1 MDFKLTAEQL
11 ELQKVARDF
20 AQKELTA
27 LADEMEESANPVP
40 KDVLKKIGELGFL
53 GINTPTEYGGLGLS
67 NLDAIIVLEEFGKIS
82 SAVGWPVFEA
92 NAGPVKV
99 IEHFGSD
106 ALKKRVIPKVC
117 KGEMVVAVSMSEPN
131 AGTGLTDLKTKAEIK
146 GDKIVIN
153 GTKRWCS
160 GAGHS
165 DGYVV
170 YARMSDAPAAK
181 GIGAVFVDI
190 DTPGLTFGNSE
201 SLMGWRGIPSADI
214 YFDNV
219 EVPIDNLLV
228 EPEDG
233 FKKLMETFDLER
245 CGNATMALSQA
256 AAALDYVKEYVQER
270 EQFGKQ
276 LVDFQAVQI
285 KLADM
290 LIRVEASRLLIH
302 RAVFNAANGL
312 PDILESSTA
321 KCFAN
326 EIAREVTT
334 NAMQLMGGYGFNKEY
349 KMERRVRDSFGW
361 GIAGGTIDVQ
371 KVNIASAMIGRRFNQ
386 RAKYFSLFDIR

>member
-270 EQFGKQ
+270 EQVGKQ

-386 RAKYFSLFDIR
+386 RAK

>member
-1 MDFKLTAEQL
+1 MDFKLTSEQL
-11 ELQKVARDF
+11 ELQKVAREF
-20 AQKELTA
+20 AQNELTD
-27 LADEMEESANPVP
+27 LADEMEESSNPVP
-40 KDVLKKIGELGFL
+40 KDVLKKISELGFL
-53 GINTPTEYGGLGLS
+53 GVNTPTEYGGQGLS
-67 NLDAIIVLEEFGKIS
+67 NLDAIIILEEFGKIS

-106 ALKKRVIPKVC
+106 ALKQRVIPKVC
-117 KGEMVVAVSMSEPN
+117 QGEMVVAVSMSEPN
-131 AGTGLTDLKTKAEIK
+131 AGTGLTDLTTKAEIK

-153 GTKRWCS
+153 GNKRWCS

-386 RAKYFSLFDIR
+386 RAK

>member
-99 IEHFGSD
+99 VEHFGSD

-131 AGTGLTDLKTKAEIK
+131 AGTGLTDLKTKADIK

-219 EVPIDNLLV
+219 EVPIENLLV

-233 FKKLMETFDLER
+233 FKKLLETFDLER

-386 RAKYFSLFDIR
+386 RAK

>member
-1 MDFKLTAEQL
+1 MFIMDFKLTSEQL
-11 ELQKVARDF
+11 ELQKVAREF
-20 AQKELTA
+20 AQNELTD
-27 LADEMEESANPVP
+27 LADEMEESSNPVP
-40 KDVLKKIGELGFL
+40 KDVLKKIGKLGFL
-53 GINTPTEYGGLGLS
+53 GVNTPTEYGGQGLS
-67 NLDAIIVLEEFGKIS
+67 NLDAIIILEEFGKIS

-106 ALKKRVIPKVC
+106 ALKRRVIPKVC
-117 KGEMVVAVSMSEPN
+117 QGEMVVAVSMSEPN
-131 AGTGLTDLKTKAEIK
+131 AGTGLTDLTTKAEIK
-146 GDKIVIN
+146 EDKIVIN
-153 GTKRWCS
+153 GNKRWCS

-386 RAKYFSLFDIR
+386 RAK

>member
-53 GINTPTEYGGLGLS
+53 GINTPTEFGGLGLS

-386 RAKYFSLFDIR
+386 RAK

>member
-106 ALKKRVIPKVC
+106 VLKKRVIPKVC

-153 GTKRWCS
+153 GPKRWCS

-386 RAKYFSLFDIR
+386 RAK

>member
-131 AGTGLTDLKTKAEIK
+131 AGTGLTDLTTKAEIK
-146 GDKIVIN
+146 GDKIVLN

-386 RAKYFSLFDIR
+386 RAK

>member
-256 AAALDYVKEYVQER
+256 AAALEYVKEYVQER

-386 RAKYFSLFDIR
+386 RAK

>member
-1 MDFKLTAEQL
+1 MDFKLSAEQL

-106 ALKKRVIPKVC
+106 ALKQRVIPKVC

-326 EIAREVTT
+326 EISREVTT

-386 RAKYFSLFDIR
+386 RAK

>member
-67 NLDAIIVLEEFGKIS
+67 NLDAIVVLEEFGKIS

-233 FKKLMETFDLER
+233 IKKLMETFDLER

-386 RAKYFSLFDIR
+386 RAK

>member
-106 ALKKRVIPKVC
+106 VLKKRVIPKVC

-386 RAKYFSLFDIR
+386 RAK

>member
-256 AAALDYVKEYVQER
+256 AAALDYLKEYVQER

-386 RAKYFSLFDIR
+386 RAK

>member
-20 AQKELTA
+20 AQKELTV

-386 RAKYFSLFDIR
+386 RAK

>member
-219 EVPIDNLLV
+219 EVPMDNLLV

-386 RAKYFSLFDIR
+386 RAK

>member
-20 AQKELTA
+20 AQKELVA

-386 RAKYFSLFDIR
+386 RAK

>member
-1 MDFKLTAEQL
+1 
-11 ELQKVARDF
+11 
-20 AQKELTA
+20 
-27 LADEMEESANPVP
+27 MEESANPVP

-117 KGEMVVAVSMSEPN
+117 TGEMVVAVSMSEPN

-170 YARMSDAPAAK
+170 YARMSNAPAAK

-386 RAKYFSLFDIR
+386 RAK

>member
-1 MDFKLTAEQL
+1 MDFKLSAEQL

-256 AAALDYVKEYVQER
+256 AASLDYVKEYVQER

-386 RAKYFSLFDIR
+386 RAK

>member
-67 NLDAIIVLEEFGKIS
+67 NLDAIIVLEEFGKVS

-386 RAKYFSLFDIR
+386 RAK

>member
-349 KMERRVRDSFGW
+349 KMERRVRESFGW

-386 RAKYFSLFDIR
+386 RAK

>member
-20 AQKELTA
+20 AQKELTS

-386 RAKYFSLFDIR
+386 RAK

>member
-131 AGTGLTDLKTKAEIK
+131 AGTGLTDLTTKAEIK

-326 EIAREVTT
+326 EIARELTT

-386 RAKYFSLFDIR
+386 RAK

>member
-20 AQKELTA
+20 AQKELTG

-386 RAKYFSLFDIR
+386 RAK

>member
-1 MDFKLTAEQL
+1 VYNYPFIMDFKLTAEQL

-386 RAKYFSLFDIR
+386 RAK

>member
-20 AQKELTA
+20 AQKELTS
-27 LADEMEESANPVP
+27 LADEMEESSNPVP

-53 GINTPTEYGGLGLS
+53 GINMPKEYGGLGLS

-99 IEHFGSD
+99 IQHFGSG
-106 ALKKRVIPKVC
+106 ALKKRIIPKVC
-117 KGEMVVAVSMSEPN
+117 SGEMVVAVSMSEPN
-131 AGTGLTDLKTKAEIK
+131 AGTGLTDLTTKAEIK
-146 GDKIVIN
+146 GDKIIIN

-181 GIGAVFVDI
+181 GIGAVYVDI

-219 EVPIDNLLV
+219 EVPLDNLLV

-256 AAALDYVKEYVQER
+256 AAALEYVKEYVQER

-326 EIAREVTT
+326 EISREVTT

-386 RAKYFSLFDIR
+386 RAK

>member
-106 ALKKRVIPKVC
+106 ALKKIVIPKVC

-386 RAKYFSLFDIR
+386 RAK

>member
-20 AQKELTA
+20 AQKELTT

-386 RAKYFSLFDIR
+386 RAK

>member
-67 NLDAIIVLEEFGKIS
+67 NLDAIIVIEEFGKIS

-386 RAKYFSLFDIR
+386 RAK

>member
-27 LADEMEESANPVP
+27 LADEMEESSNPVP

-131 AGTGLTDLKTKAEIK
+131 AGTGLTDLTTKAEIK
-146 GDKIVIN
+146 GDKIIIN

-326 EIAREVTT
+326 EISREVTT

-386 RAKYFSLFDIR
+386 RAK

>member
-20 AQKELTA
+20 AQKELIA

-386 RAKYFSLFDIR
+386 RAK

>member
-1 MDFKLTAEQL
+1 MDFKLTSEQL
-11 ELQKVARDF
+11 ELQKVAREF
-20 AQKELTA
+20 AQNELTG
-27 LADEMEESANPVP
+27 LADEMEESSNPVP

-53 GINTPTEYGGLGLS
+53 GVNTPTEYGGQGLS
-67 NLDAIIVLEEFGKIS
+67 NLDAIIILEEFGKIS

-106 ALKKRVIPKVC
+106 ALKQRVIPKVC
-117 KGEMVVAVSMSEPN
+117 QGEMVVAVSMSEPN
-131 AGTGLTDLKTKAEIK
+131 AGTGLTDLTTKAEIK
-146 GDKIVIN
+146 GDKIIIN
-153 GTKRWCS
+153 GNKRWCS

-386 RAKYFSLFDIR
+386 RAK

>member
-1 MDFKLTAEQL
+1 
-11 ELQKVARDF
+11 LQKVARDF

-40 KDVLKKIGELGFL
+40 EDVLKKIGDLGFL
-53 GINTPTEYGGLGLS
+53 GINTPTEFGGLGLS

-131 AGTGLTDLKTKAEIK
+131 AGTGLTDLTTKAEIK

-256 AAALDYVKEYVQER
+256 AAALEYVKEYVQER

-326 EIAREVTT
+326 EISREVTT

-386 RAKYFSLFDIR
+386 RAK

>member
-20 AQKELTA
+20 AQKELSG

-40 KDVLKKIGELGFL
+40 KDVLKKIGDLGFL

-256 AAALDYVKEYVQER
+256 AASLDYVKEYVQER

-386 RAKYFSLFDIR
+386 RAK

>member
-20 AQKELTA
+20 AQKELSA

-386 RAKYFSLFDIR
+386 RAK

>member
-1 MDFKLTAEQL
+1 MDFKLTSEQL

-40 KDVLKKIGELGFL
+40 KEILKKIGELGFL

-190 DTPGLTFGNSE
+190 DNPGLTFGNSE

-219 EVPIDNLLV
+219 EVPVENLLV

-326 EIAREVTT
+326 EISREVTT
-334 NAMQLMGGYGFNKEY
+334 NAMQLMGGYGINKEY
-349 KMERRVRDSFGW
+349 NMERRVRDSFGW

-386 RAKYFSLFDIR
+386 RAK